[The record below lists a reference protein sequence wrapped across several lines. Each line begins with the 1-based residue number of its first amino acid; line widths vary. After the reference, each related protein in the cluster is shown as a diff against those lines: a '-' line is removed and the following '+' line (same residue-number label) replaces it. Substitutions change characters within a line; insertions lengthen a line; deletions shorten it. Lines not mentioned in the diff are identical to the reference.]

1 MPANLRKAYKLSPK
15 CLHPG
20 NNKQSVPLALHIFHE
35 TTSAAIKSYF
45 PEEIPAAEFLNL
57 VNTWWTISNS
67 KNIFNTSN
75 RIGNAAIFNDK
86 KPAFLRSLAQFI
98 SQWQNL
104 SFTGCSRFT
113 LSAQTANALQI
124 TLHGTADLIEDLLS
138 DGYNYVLTSRL
149 QTDPLEK
156 HFGKLRQ
163 MSGGRFLVSLR
174 EVESSLKILSIKSL
188 IKENLN
194 CWMEDV
200 QPDSTIKADRSEI
213 ITSLSLIHNE
223 IEENELC
230 DESREVAINVAGYVT
245 RKIMNKVDCANC
257 LEILQSNK

>member
-1 MPANLRKAYKLSPK
+1 M
-15 CLHPG
+15 
-20 NNKQSVPLALHIFHE
+20 ALHIFHE
-35 TTSAAIKSYF
+35 TTSASIKSYF

-104 SFTGCSRFT
+104 RFTGCSRFT

-138 DGYNYVLTSRL
+138 DGYNYVLTSTL

-156 HFGKLRQ
+156 HFGKLMQ

-230 DESREVAINVAGYVT
+230 DESRGCYKCGWLCDKENY
-245 RKIMNKVDCANC
+245 
-257 LEILQSNK
+257 E

>member
-1 MPANLRKAYKLSPK
+1 MLLPIHVSGGEIRWHLLHRVHEKDSKLPANLRKAYKLSK

-35 TTSAAIKSYF
+35 TTSASIKSYF

-113 LSAQTANALQI
+113 LSAQTANAL
-124 TLHGTADLIEDLLS
+124 
-138 DGYNYVLTSRL
+138 
-149 QTDPLEK
+149 
-156 HFGKLRQ
+156 
-163 MSGGRFLVSLR
+163 
-174 EVESSLKILSIKSL
+174 
-188 IKENLN
+188 
-194 CWMEDV
+194 
-200 QPDSTIKADRSEI
+200 
-213 ITSLSLIHNE
+213 
-223 IEENELC
+223 
-230 DESREVAINVAGYVT
+230 
-245 RKIMNKVDCANC
+245 
-257 LEILQSNK
+257 

>member
-1 MPANLRKAYKLSPK
+1 MN
-15 CLHPG
+15 
-20 NNKQSVPLALHIFHE
+20 F
-35 TTSAAIKSYF
+35 
-45 PEEIPAAEFLNL
+45 

-86 KPAFLRSLAQFI
+86 KPEFLRSLAQFI
-98 SQWQNL
+98 SQWQNF

-124 TLHGTADLIEDLLS
+124 TLNGTADLIEDLLS

-163 MSGGRFLVSLR
+163 MSGGSFLVSLR
-174 EVESSLKILSIKSL
+174 ELESSQHFLSIKSL

-194 CWMEDV
+194 CWMEYV
-200 QPDSTIKADRSEI
+200 QPDSTIRADRSEI

-230 DESREVAINVAGYVT
+230 DESREVAISVAHTWVPRVPAVPGSSASHPAASRTDVFHKYPN
-245 RKIMNKVDCANC
+245 I
-257 LEILQSNK
+257 

>member
-86 KPAFLRSLAQFI
+86 KPDFLRSAQFI

-138 DGYNYVLTSRL
+138 DGYNYVLICRL

-174 EVESSLKILSIKSL
+174 EVESSQKSIKSL
-188 IKENLN
+188 
-194 CWMEDV
+194 
-200 QPDSTIKADRSEI
+200 
-213 ITSLSLIHNE
+213 H
-223 IEENELC
+223 
-230 DESREVAINVAGYVT
+230 
-245 RKIMNKVDCANC
+245 
-257 LEILQSNK
+257 